1 MKKKWYKMTSFQSK
15 TRVKTIQI
23 PITNAI
29 IQKVKKKKTKLV
41 NNYRTY
47 ERKKNKMIKVKH
59 TAYMY

>member
-29 IQKVKKKKTKLV
+29 IQKVKKKKL
-41 NNYRTY
+41 N
-47 ERKKNKMIKVKH
+47 
-59 TAYMY
+59 